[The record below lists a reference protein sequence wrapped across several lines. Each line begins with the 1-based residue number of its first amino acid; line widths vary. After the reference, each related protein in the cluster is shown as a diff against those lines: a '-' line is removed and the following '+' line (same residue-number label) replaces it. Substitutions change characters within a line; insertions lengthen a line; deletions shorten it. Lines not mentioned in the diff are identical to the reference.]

1 MPHSDEPIFR
11 PVAIA
16 LYTTGARL
24 RGEAEGEKKITGLV
38 GAGEREDREG
48 GSESGLD
55 KSPVDRYACPNERAG
70 ALEPVTR
77 RTATV
82 YDKIA

>member
-24 RGEAEGEKKITGLV
+24 RGEAEGEKKITGLL
-38 GAGEREDREG
+38 GLG
-48 GSESGLD
+48 GKMGGKGIARAGLD
-55 KSPVDRYACPNERAG
+55 KSPADRYACPNERAG
-70 ALEPVTR
+70 TPELWLLEEPRLSATR
-77 RTATV
+77 
-82 YDKIA
+82 

>member
-24 RGEAEGEKKITGLV
+24 RGEAEGEKKIRGLV
-38 GAGEREDREG
+38 GEAG
-48 GSESGLD
+48 GSWVAKAGSIRAPPTDTLARM
-55 KSPVDRYACPNERAG
+55 SVLVLSRAG
-70 ALEPVTR
+70 
-77 RTATV
+77 
-82 YDKIA
+82 YSKNS

>member
-38 GAGEREDREG
+38 GGGGEG
-48 GSESGLD
+48 GGLG
-55 KSPVDRYACPNERAG
+55 REIGGRERA
-70 ALEPVTR
+70 R
-77 RTATV
+77 
-82 YDKIA
+82 

>member
-24 RGEAEGEKKITGLV
+24 RGEAEGEKKITEWSG
-38 GAGEREDREG
+38 GEGEERMEG
-48 GSESGLD
+48 GN
-55 KSPVDRYACPNERAG
+55 ARAG
-70 ALEPVTR
+70 SIRALSTDTLARMSAPVLSSRLLEEPRLSATR
-77 RTATV
+77 
-82 YDKIA
+82 